1 MTEKIE
7 TERLVLIPTTEADT
21 SFIFELLNTPKWL
34 KYIGDR
40 NINSL
45 DDAKSY
51 ISNKILPQFEQS
63 GFGTYTVIK
72 KSDQKKI
79 GTCGLY
85 DREGLE
91 GVDLG
96 FAFLPEFEKNGYAYE
111 ASNRIL
117 EIAFDRLNFDEI
129 KAITTKDN
137 TSSQRLLEKL
147 NFRHEGKIKLSEEG
161 DEMLLFKRKK

>member
-1 MTEKIE
+1 MTEQIE
-7 TERLVLIPTTEADT
+7 TERLVLKPTTEVDT
-21 SFIFELLNTPKWL
+21 GFIFELLNTPKWI

-40 NINSL
+40 NIGSL
-45 DDAKSY
+45 DDAKAY
-51 ISNKILPQFEQS
+51 IVNKILPQFEQS

-72 KSDQKKI
+72 KSDQVKI

-96 FAFLPEFEKNGYAYE
+96 FAFLPEFEKNGYAFE
-111 ASNRIL
+111 ASKRIL
-117 EIAFDRLNFDEI
+117 EIAFEKLNFNDV
-129 KAITTKDN
+129 KAITTQEN
-137 TSSQRLLEKL
+137 SSSQRLLEKL
-147 NFRHEGKIKLSEEG
+147 NFKLEGKIKLSEEG